1 MSTGVTHGADTD
13 RLRVIAADLS
23 ESARAVMQVQHSG
36 TQSMGTLVES
46 WAGSDTQAYAAD
58 WQSVLPALT
67 SAAERLTTLARLLVE
82 QADEQDIGSGRAGGS
97 ERGGLGSPL
106 GRRPDGTGLD
116 PRQALAGLSLPGLP
130 SGSTL
135 RDWWDRGIKMGI
147 RNAVPTMPGLGPL
160 LEISY
165 ERWQ

>member
-13 RLRVIAADLS
+13 RLHVIAADLS

-82 QADEQDIGSGRAGGS
+82 QADEQD
-97 ERGGLGSPL
+97 
-106 GRRPDGTGLD
+106 
-116 PRQALAGLSLPGLP
+116 LSL
-130 SGSTL
+130 
-135 RDWWDRGIKMGI
+135 IHI
-147 RNAVPTMPGLGPL
+147 
-160 LEISY
+160 
-165 ERWQ
+165 